1 MSKKDPGVASIGPA
15 VRSFK
20 GVNWG
25 MDSPCS
31 LTGVST
37 FSLWD
42 SSDWCYPSGLGD
54 YSDLTDS
61 LGASHTLEE
70 RIVGLNTT
78 SCLDTLEGT

>member
-1 MSKKDPGVASIGPA
+1 MSKKDPGVAGIGP
-15 VRSFK
+15 VVQSFK

-42 SSDWCYPSGLGD
+42 SSD
-54 YSDLTDS
+54 LTGS
-61 LGASHTLEE
+61 LGVFHTLEY
-70 RIVGLNTT
+70 RIVGLNTS
-78 SCLDTLEGT
+78 SCLDVLEGT